1 MKAFEI
7 ASSKD
12 LMGKLLLKQDF
23 DGFLLEEL
31 ELVMSRTY
39 RIDGR
44 IRKEFFGNPEE
55 GEADLPAYEFCSWE
69 EEKNLVTSLI
79 RGKRPPLRFSIVLRK
94 KPEETVEFLRGLG
107 LPADP
112 EESPVDAFV
121 CTVRF
126 EKGVTTI
133 VSGTSYKTFT
143 MDKEAERAWDQE
155 LERFLTRAGIE
166 FHTGT

>member
-23 DGFLLEEL
+23 DGFLLEEM

-44 IRKEFFGNPEE
+44 IRKEFFGDPEDGGAE
-55 GEADLPAYEFCSWE
+55 LPAYEFCSWE
-69 EEKNLVTSLI
+69 EEKPFVTSLI
-79 RGKRPPLRFSIVLRK
+79 RGKRAPLKFSIVLRK
-94 KPEETVEFLRGLG
+94 KPEETAAFLKGLG
-107 LPADP
+107 LPTDP
-112 EESPVDAFV
+112 GESPVDAFV
-121 CTVRF
+121 FTIRF

-133 VSGTSYKTFT
+133 VSGTSYSTFT
-143 MDKEAERAWDQE
+143 MDKEAEKAWDQE
-155 LERFLTRAGIE
+155 LERFLNGAGIE
-166 FHTGT
+166 YEV

>member
-7 ASSKD
+7 VSSKD

-44 IRKEFFGNPEE
+44 IRKDFYGNPEE
-55 GEADLPAYEFCSWE
+55 GGAELPAYEFCSWE
-69 EEKNLVTSLI
+69 EEKPFVTSLI
-79 RGKRPPLRFSIVLRK
+79 RGKRAPLKFSIVLRK
-94 KPEETVEFLRGLG
+94 KPEETAAFLKEQGLLG
-107 LPADP
+107 EPG
-112 EESPVDAFV
+112 ESPVDAFV
-121 CTVRF
+121 CTIRF

-133 VSGTSYKTFT
+133 VSGTSYRTFT

-155 LERFLTRAGIE
+155 LERFLSRAGIE
-166 FHTGT
+166 YGIS